1 MARRLA
7 TTRATL
13 LFSGR
18 QAGGG
23 RSIVPQTSMV
33 NPQDLRVCG
42 RRSVSELFF
51 IDLLTLSIDKVF
63 VNSQRTTVKSERQ
76 DFVWL

>member
-1 MARRLA
+1 
-7 TTRATL
+7 
-13 LFSGR
+13 
-18 QAGGG
+18 
-23 RSIVPQTSMV
+23 MV